1 MAALTDTASAAAL
14 DRFANR
20 HRLRAVEALPWL
32 AAAAG
37 FFLFPDYLAL
47 GSQILATIL
56 FALSLDLVLGYAGI
70 VTLGH
75 AAFFGTGAYAAGIL
89 AAHGWGEPITG
100 LIAAGLAAGLVGL
113 ASGALILRT
122 TGLTLL
128 MQTLVVAA
136 MLAEL
141 ANKASRFTGGSDGL
155 QGMEVWPIF
164 GQFRF
169 DLFGRTAYVYCAI
182 VLFLG
187 WLLVRAIVHSSFGRS
202 LTGIRENV
210 LRMHAVGSPVGT
222 RKLTAYTI
230 SAALAG
236 VSGALIAQTT
246 GLVGLSVLSLQQ
258 SGTILVMLIIGG
270 IGQLYG
276 AFIGVPLYM
285 IAQDRFSEIDPVY
298 WYFWIGEFMVLLVL
312 LAPGGVLGLPA
323 RVRQFAAGIIVIM
336 LVNSAFAELY
346 ETFIGEP
353 PDSSAADPL
362 SGIIPIYWYIW
373 IGELAALSLVLAPGW
388 PLRLPA
394 RIRQFANGIRSG
406 DDTQVPLLRGAATAL
421 IIVALNLW
429 IALDSARGA
438 LASRWLCLLW
448 PGATCLGAVWLIPT
462 LLWLGIVLLGAV
474 HAVRR
479 DAAGKA

>member
-1 MAALTDTASAAAL
+1 MAVLTNTASSAAL
-14 DRFANR
+14 DRFAHR
-20 HRLRAVEALPWL
+20 HRFGAVEALPWL
-32 AAAAG
+32 GAAAG

-100 LIAAGLAAGLVGL
+100 LLVAGLVAGLVGL

-141 ANKASRFTGGSDGL
+141 ANKASRLTGGSDGL

-210 LRMHAVGSPVGT
+210 LRMHALGSPVAA
-222 RKLTAYTI
+222 RMLTAYAI

-236 VSGALIAQTT
+236 VSGALVAQTT

-258 SGTILVMLIIGG
+258 SGTILIMLIIGG
-270 IGQLYG
+270 VGQLYG

-298 WYFWIGEFMVLLVL
+298 WYFWIGEFMVLLVM

-323 RVRQFAAGIIVIM
+323 RLRH
-336 LVNSAFAELY
+336 
-346 ETFIGEP
+346 
-353 PDSSAADPL
+353 
-362 SGIIPIYWYIW
+362 
-373 IGELAALSLVLAPGW
+373 LAAAVFTPEGV
-388 PLRLPA
+388 RLGP
-394 RIRQFANGIRSG
+394 
-406 DDTQVPLLRGAATAL
+406 VLRGAAGTAVL
-421 IIVALNLW
+421 AAANLW
-429 IALDSARGA
+429 IALDAQGGT
-438 LASRWLCLLW
+438 LADRLSCLVW
-448 PGATCLGAVWLIPT
+448 TTSTCNGSTGWLIPSM
-462 LLWLGIVLLGAV
+462 LWLGIGGLA
-474 HAVRR
+474 AIPIARR
-479 DAAGKA
+479 CAPRKFIEQAIEKA